1 MQHTDLES
9 CIFNSISSLFFSSLT
24 FSLDSAFLCCSS
36 DKGTVHIFA
45 VKDQSLN
52 KKSRYQQR
60 VDYMIFCRLAN
71 PSGRCWSA
79 LAEQQHFTLKLSKQ
93 LGVVPYSNQFTQ
105 ACTHGVVCFYSY
117 LVFMSSSPVWL
128 RLVYLVPILQAP
140 MWTLCGAWHSS
151 PSPMRVHACV
161 PLLETRSL

>member
-1 MQHTDLES
+1 MHVPLCNVQIWSPVL
-9 CIFNSISSLFFSSLT
+9 FNSISSLFFASLT

-60 VDYMIFCRLAN
+60 VKFYRLAN
-71 PSGRCWSA
+71 PLVEIWEVFVSISRTAA
-79 LAEQQHFTLKLSKQ
+79 LHAKAKLA
-93 LGVVPYSNQFTQ
+93 Q
-105 ACTHGVVCFYSY
+105 ARTHGVVCFYSY
-117 LVFMSSSPVWL
+117 LVYMSSSPAWL

-140 MWTLCGAWHSS
+140 MWTLCGVWHSS
-151 PSPMRVHACV
+151 PSPMRVLACV
-161 PLLETRSL
+161 PLSETRSL